1 MKFIAVLLFLTT
13 TVSAQ
18 ITQFIYQPKNEE
30 KPIPI
35 MQSGSIIDAGNK
47 SVTLAALYSFLLPGM
62 GELYV
67 GNYSTGKYFTA
78 TEGLL
83 WMTLIGFDRYG
94 TWVRND
100 ARDYAVQHAGILL
113 IGQDDQYFV
122 DIGDYASVQDYNT
135 DMLRKRDLAKLYDER
150 YPVGWN
156 WDSKLNREHY
166 RDLRVSS
173 DQAFNNVSFV
183 IAAIGIN
190 HLVSAVNAVLSAR
203 SHNNNIQT
211 SSSIDINTRVI
222 GGINNPQGIMISL
235 SKCF

>member
-1 MKFIAVLLFLTT
+1 MKFIAVLLLITT
-13 TVSAQ
+13 GMYAQ
-18 ITQFIYQPKNEE
+18 TTQFIYQPKNVER
-30 KPIPI
+30 PIQILP
-35 MQSGSIIDAGNK
+35 SGATADAGEK

-78 TEGLL
+78 AEGLL
-83 WMTLIGFDRYG
+83 WVTLIGFDRYG

-100 ARDYAVQHAGILL
+100 ARDYAVQHAGIS
-113 IGQDDQYFV
+113 IVGQADQYFV
-122 DIGDYASVQDYNT
+122 DIGDYANVQEYNT

-156 WDSKLNREHY
+156 WDLKSNREHY

-203 SHNNNIQT
+203 SHNSNIQT
-211 SSSIDINTRVI
+211 SSLLDVNAKVI

-235 SKCF
+235 SKNF